1 MNEENFENPTMTV
14 CRFCGAE
21 LPCNSSFCALC
32 GKSVFESKSQVVL
45 DKIQRGVSVVFMCIS
60 VILTI
65 VIFVATVEEGKSSII
80 LLIILSPGLG
90 LIYGGLIP
98 GLFHI
103 GDVYRK
109 IKNLLYIPILGWV
122 LFIQLIVAVPLC
134 GGSIFMLVDFFRF
147 LKARKRT
154 KKN

>member
-21 LPCNSSFCALC
+21 LPCNSSFCASC
-32 GKSVFESKSQVVL
+32 GKSVFESKSQVAFA
-45 DKIQRGVSVVFMCIS
+45 KIQRGVSVVFMCIS

-65 VIFVATVEEGKSSII
+65 VIFLALVEEGESSFMEII
-80 LLIILSPGLG
+80 FLSPVFGLM
-90 LIYGGLIP
+90 YGGLIP

-109 IKNLLYIPILGWV
+109 IKNLLYIPVLGWV
-122 LFIQLIVAVPLC
+122 LFIQLIVAVPIC

-147 LKARKRT
+147 LKARKRA